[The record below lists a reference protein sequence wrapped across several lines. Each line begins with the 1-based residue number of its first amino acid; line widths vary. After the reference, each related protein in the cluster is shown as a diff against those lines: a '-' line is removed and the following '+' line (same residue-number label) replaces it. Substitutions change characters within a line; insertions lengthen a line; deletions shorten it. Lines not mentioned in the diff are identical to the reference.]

1 LSDIVI
7 AERDPETGSTVFS
20 RKNEEQLASWLEEY
34 SLSELW
40 EKNVIGG
47 QP

>member
-1 LSDIVI
+1 VVV
-7 AERDPETGSTVFS
+7 ERNDRQSEFQRLDNKTL
-20 RKNEEQLASWLEEY
+20 EDWLKDY

-47 QP
+47 RP

>member
-1 LSDIVI
+1 MQNRSEFKQLN
-7 AERDPETGSTVFS
+7 ET
-20 RKNEEQLASWLEEY
+20 ELEMWLERY